1 MVSSGK
7 MGGFDARPGRIFVAV
22 SAVLVPGER
31 FAWTYRARPRP
42 RLPFPRVHLCGPGI
56 LKPSVSPEK
65 IDRAVGEIMALD
77 KVSDVAELMT
87 LVTVQRC
94 AV

>member
-1 MVSSGK
+1 M
-7 MGGFDARPGRIFVAV
+7 
-22 SAVLVPGER
+22 
-31 FAWTYRARPRP
+31 
-42 RLPFPRVHLCGPGI
+42 CGPGI